1 MKNLLMLKIAKIYL
15 ILNLLFLISFSHLK
29 AEIFNEIKIIGNQR
43 LSVETV
49 LMFSGL
55 KSGIDLSDEDL
66 NNAFKNLYKTDYF
79 KDIEFVK
86 TNMTLEIKISEN
98 PIIQSILINGIKNK
112 SMIKNLGEITKKSEK
127 YPFLIFK
134 IEDQKNQLLNI
145 VRSNG
150 FYFAEL
156 ETAIVDN
163 KNNWKQMPYN
173 I

>member
-15 ILNLLFLISFSHLK
+15 ILNLLFPISFSHLK

-112 SMIKNLGEITKKSEK
+112 SLIKNLKEITRKSEK
-127 YPFLIFK
+127 YPFLIFNIK
-134 IEDQKNQLLNI
+134 DQKNQLLNV

-156 ETAIVDN
+156 
-163 KNNWKQMPYN
+163 
-173 I
+173 